1 MNPELI
7 ERPYEVAYYK
17 SLEQEKESGSVL
29 ALLTG
34 LVIGFNLGLF
44 WYWIIGLI
52 F

>member
-17 SLEQEKESGSVL
+17 SLEVERRIVPFFV
-29 ALLTG
+29 AVILLTVG
-34 LVIGFNLGLF
+34 VVLGVTWREVFELF
-44 WYWIIGLI
+44 